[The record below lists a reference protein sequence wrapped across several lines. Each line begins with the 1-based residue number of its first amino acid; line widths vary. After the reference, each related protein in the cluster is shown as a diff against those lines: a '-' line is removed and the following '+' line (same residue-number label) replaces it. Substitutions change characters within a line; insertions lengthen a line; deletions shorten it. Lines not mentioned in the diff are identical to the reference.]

1 MTLHDLI
8 RKYADGGGV
17 AVPDYRSELA
27 AARTKAEDESKV
39 YNDLIQKHITSG
51 ESPESKSEMWFKLAA
66 ALGAPTRTG
75 SFGETLG
82 NAAGALGEYKKDAR
96 AEAVNKLQL
105 ALDAQKMKTQSA
117 RDNVTSIR
125 DMYKL
130 YQDEN
135 KPTSPIG
142 KVLEDLGIPKNSP
155 EYAAKYQSLYDAD
168 QAQKAEYKA
177 AQISNLYERPREQY
191 VTVFDEN
198 NNPVHVPASQSGG
211 MTAVT
216 AGMITPQ
223 QEQKQ
228 FQTASKDLQLLES
241 NALQTEALKQNAE
254 ELSKHKGLSGIS
266 GLTGKLPSFSG
277 SSASQATNVYN
288 NLKGKITAL
297 AKESAASSG
306 AIGSMATQEWGMLAR
321 QFADID
327 PVLLGEEETK
337 VKLNDLM
344 DKADTIT
351 NKLKSEYAR
360 EHEHLITNP
369 KYTERL
375 TPVYDFKPKE
385 PDSANWPMKVDSKG
399 RKAKVNPNNRN
410 DFVRIH

>member
-1 MTLHDLI
+1 MNLHELV
-8 RKYADGGGV
+8 RKYAEGGDVV
-17 AVPDYRSELA
+17 APDYRSELA
-27 AARTKAEDESKV
+27 AARAKADDESKV
-39 YNDLIQKHITSG
+39 YNDLIQSHITSG

-125 DMYKL
+125 DMYKS

-142 KVLEDLGIPKNSP
+142 KVLEDLGTSKDSP
-155 EYAAKYQSLYDAD
+155 EYAAKYQALYDAD
-168 QAQKAEYKA
+168 QKQKADYNA
-177 AQISNLYERPREQY
+177 ARISNLYERPAERY
-191 VTVFDEN
+191 VTVFDAN
-198 NNPVHVPASQSGG
+198 NNPVNVPASQSGG

-228 FQTASKDLQLLES
+228 FQNASKDLQLLET

-254 ELSKHKGLSGIS
+254 ELSNHKGLSGIS
-266 GLTGKLPSFSG
+266 GLTGKLPSMPG
-277 SSASQATNVYN
+277 SSAAQATNVYN

-297 AKESAASSG
+297 AKESSASSG

-360 EHEHLITNP
+360 EHESLITNP

-385 PDSANWPMKVDSKG
+385 PDSANWPIHVDAKG
-399 RKAKVNPNNRN
+399 HRARVNPNNP
-410 DFVRIH
+410 DEFVEVH

>member
-1 MTLHDLI
+1 MTLHELI
-8 RKYADGGGV
+8 QKYAEGGEV
-17 AVPDYRSELA
+17 AAPNYRSELA
-27 AARTKAEDESKV
+27 AARSKAEDESKV
-39 YNDLIQKHITSG
+39 YNDLIQSHITSG
-51 ESPESKSEMWFKLAA
+51 ESPESKSEMWFRLAA
-66 ALGAPTRTG
+66 ALGAPSRTG
-75 SFGETLG
+75 TFGETLG

-105 ALDAQKMKTQSA
+105 ALDTQKMKTQSA
-117 RDNVTSIR
+117 RDNVTSIK

-155 EYAAKYQSLYDAD
+155 EYVAKYQALYDAD

-228 FQTASKDLQLLES
+228 LQVASKDLQLLES

-266 GLTGKLPSFSG
+266 GLTGKLPSMPG

-288 NLKGKITAL
+288 NLKGKITAI

-306 AIGSMATQEWGMLAR
+306 AIGSLATQEWGMLAR

-360 EHEHLITNP
+360 EHEPLITNP

-385 PDSANWPMKVDSKG
+385 PDSANWPIKVDSKG
-399 RKAKVNPNNRN
+399 RKARVNPNNR
-410 DFVRIH
+410 DEFVRIP